1 VLWVNEF
8 LPQGALSQVFIN
20 QSFAKKF
27 PFGKAKDVQL
37 RTF

>member
-1 VLWVNEF
+1 VNEF
-8 LPQGALSQVFIN
+8 LPQGALSQVFIDIA
-20 QSFAKKF
+20 FAKSF